1 MKKLEITK
9 KLERMAKKPTRFGSL
24 LEDSVAILNL
34 PAIFRCQKGCTGCVM
49 KGNSNIDMERK
60 HRAPLWIILKTIAR
74 FRENFG
80 TEIITVNGRGDPLHP
95 SLVDETLEKIAFA
108 NSREVGSYIF
118 TAGENLDDELCR
130 MLAWQ
135 EANVMISLFGNSFVD
150 ADFFNGKEYRG
161 KERTIARNIRNLIEA
176 FRRST
181 KKPEEGLTRIGM
193 NYVVSEK
200 DVPDQRRLRALRSAA
215 NENNIFFVC
224 NVNFREETDPK
235 LREKIREI
243 AKQNSDFGLEHS
255 TYVDGVCQ
263 MGAGSSITIAPD
275 GEIYRC
281 PYMLD
286 GSDGNITTIT
296 LERLQRILSGYI
308 RDRRYSCVLRK
319 TESGLAGQGQN
330 FLGLKDR

>member
-9 KLERMAKKPTRFGSL
+9 KLETMAKKPARFGSL

-34 PAIFRCQKGCTGCVM
+34 PAIFRCQKECTSCVM
-49 KGNSNIDMERK
+49 QGRPRIDREKEGRL
-60 HRAPLWIILKTIAR
+60 PLWMMLKAISR
-74 FRENFG
+74 FRESFG
-80 TEIITVNGRGDPLHP
+80 TKFVTINGRGDPLHP
-95 SLVDETLEKIAFA
+95 SLVDETLEKIAFS
-108 NSREVGSYIF
+108 NSRGIGSYIF
-118 TAGENLDDELCR
+118 TAGENLDDEVCR

-135 EANVMISLFGNSFVD
+135 GANVMISLFGNAFVD
-150 ADFFNGKEYRG
+150 ADFFDGKKYQGKEG
-161 KERTIARNIRNLIEA
+161 IVAKNIRTLISA
-176 FRRST
+176 FERSE
-181 KKPEEGLTRIGM
+181 KQPEEGLTRLGM
-193 NYVVSEK
+193 NYVVGEK
-200 DVPDQRRLRALRSAA
+200 DIVNQSRLMSLRAAA
-215 NENNIFFVC
+215 NEHGIFFIC
-224 NVNFREETDPK
+224 NVNFREETDRL
-235 LREKIREI
+235 LRKKIREI

-296 LERLQRILSGYI
+296 LEKLSRILSGHI
-308 RDRRYSCVLRK
+308 RDRKFSCVLRK
-319 TESGLAGQGQN
+319 TEITQAEREEN

>member
-9 KLERMAKKPTRFGSL
+9 KLERMAKKQTRFGSL

-34 PAIFRCQKGCTGCVM
+34 PAIFRCQRKCGSCVM
-49 KGNSNIDMERK
+49 QGNPKIESEKKARV
-60 HRAPLWIILKTIAR
+60 PLWIILKTISS
-74 FRENFG
+74 FHESFG
-80 TEIITVNGRGDPLHP
+80 TKFITVNGRGDPLHP
-95 SLVDETLEKIAFA
+95 SLVDETIEKIAFA

-150 ADFFNGKEYRG
+150 ADFFDGKEYQG
-161 KERTIARNIRNLIEA
+161 KERTIAGNIRNLIEA